1 MIFDPQEVIFDP
13 QEVIF
18 DPQEAIFD
26 PQEVIFAPMEGVF
39 DPQVI
44 KKVPAGVGGLSAV
57 GTADR
62 GWEPRGI
69 T

>member
-1 MIFDPQEVIFDP
+1 MIFDP

-44 KKVPAGVGGLSAV
+44 RKVPPKGGVTSAV
-57 GTADR
+57 GTADG
-62 GWEPRGI
+62 GWESRGDKGLGGG
-69 T
+69 